1 VIINPDTGELETV
14 ILSYPDGNI
23 TGFSDKNDGVDQKIM
38 ESANDAGVE
47 TKTYTMWSKEFHAA
61 WIVKTH
67 KDEKGKMVSELKLV
81 EDPENPDLKNPLGK
95 LPFEWLSQDWDVPDK
110 PVENSLPL
118 ESVWINILNSDLLT
132 GASRASLGMLTIKY
146 PAGSEVKQLFTG
158 HSVSLEL
165 PQSTEEGAPPT
176 EADFINPSPD
186 LEGIK
191 GVVYDYASSI
201 MADHGLDGVSLAG
214 SEKNFTSGFDRM
226 LAMADVTEVREENAQ
241 RYEEFEQGIFEII
254 KKFDEV
260 NGTGLFKLEDQLEV
274 HYVKPKP
281 LQSEMDILTAFK
293 LKRELN
299 AAKEHTVIQELNP
312 NLSEDQAIEMLEE
325 IKEDKLANAKQFG
338 LSLGVDDGQVQEPDQ
353 EEQDRS

>member
-1 VIINPDTGELETV
+1 MTMITPSYLGETIEYSSL
-14 ILSYPDGNI
+14 
-23 TGFSDKNDGVDQKIM
+23 
-38 ESANDAGVE
+38 
-47 TKTYTMWSKEFHAA
+47 HACRS
-61 WIVKTH
+61 T
-67 KDEKGKMVSELKLV
+67 L
-81 EDPENPDLKNPLGK
+81 EDP
-95 LPFEWLSQDWDVPDK
+95 
-110 PVENSLPL
+110 
-118 ESVWINILNSDLLT
+118 T
-132 GASRASLGMLTIKY
+132 
-146 PAGSEVKQLFTG
+146 
-158 HSVSLEL
+158 
-165 PQSTEEGAPPT
+165 
-176 EADFINPSPD
+176 PD